1 MRKQILKRVFFFTT
15 TIILSTVVT
24 ACGKASGT
32 TLQDNSISI
41 IEVDNSIE
49 VEASSQDIHEMQGDN
64 EIEIEIDTAYIN
76 EKQHLILVLN
86 NNQEVDAG
94 RVENTS
100 ASGSDKASVSMYTV
114 FFLDWDGKVLKSTTI
129 EPGVTVE
136 PPKDPS
142 RKGYTFIGWN
152 KEFSNITANTVITA
166 MYEREVTTE
175 PAVCVGDAKVSPGDM
190 QVQIPV
196 SIQNNPG
203 IVGMTLKL
211 TYDETVMTLESI
223 TRGSALSEMSS
234 FTYPKDLSSGCQF
247 PWATEE
253 VQPEDVTNG
262 EILML
267 TFGISETAV
276 VGNYDVAIS
285 YDEGAI
291 IDNDLNPVSVKIQNG
306 TIIVK

>member
-1 MRKQILKRVFFFTT
+1 MRSQILKRVFIVTT
-15 TIILSTVVT
+15 TIIVSTVVT
-24 ACGKASGT
+24 ACGKTSGA
-32 TLQDNSISI
+32 TLQDNSVSI
-41 IEVDNSIE
+41 IEAENSIE
-49 VEASSQDIHEMQGDN
+49 TETSPQDTNEMQDDK
-64 EIEIEIDTAYIN
+64 EIEIDTAYIN
-76 EKQHLILVLN
+76 EKEHLILVLN
-86 NNQEVDAG
+86 NHQEVDAG
-94 RVENTS
+94 RVDNTI

-136 PPKDPS
+136 PPKNPS

-166 MYEREVTTE
+166 MYEREVTSE

-211 TYDETVMTLESI
+211 TYDETIMTLESV

-234 FTYPKDLSSGCQF
+234 FTQPKDLSSGCQF

-253 VQPEDVTNG
+253 VQPEDITDG
-262 EILML
+262 GILIL
-267 TFGISETAV
+267 TFSISETAV
-276 VGNYDVAIS
+276 AGNYDVVIS

-291 IDNDLNPVSVKIQNG
+291 IDNNLNPVSMKIQNG
-306 TIIVK
+306 TIVVK